1 MEQAAA
7 SVVLACYIVA
17 VMVLSVRVVLRK
29 VYYCH
34 LDLGD
39 YLAALAIVTVAAS
52 IPFNYVPIIWGTT
65 NINPAALGP
74 GGIVFTAEEIR
85 RRTIGSKCVLVAR
98 VMQITKC
105 V

>member
-1 MEQAAA
+1 M
-7 SVVLACYIVA
+7 VLA
-17 VMVLSVRVVLRK
+17 VRVVFRK

-39 YLAALAIVTVAAS
+39 YLAALAIFTVAAS
-52 IPFNYVPIIWGTT
+52 IPFNYVPIIWGTS
-65 NINPAALGP
+65 NINPAAVGP

-85 RRTIGSKCVLVAR
+85 RRAIGSKCVLIAR